1 MLRCDF
7 EKLDEIKK
15 RMKRS
20 NISFKK
26 SLNKYYTPSMGST
39 EESDLDF
46 IQGGWYAVSNLCKG
60 KQNEH

>member
-1 MLRCDF
+1 MLRYDF
-7 EKLDEIKK
+7 EQLEEIKK

-26 SLNKYYTPSMGST
+26 SLGKYYTPSMGST

-46 IQGGWYAVSNLCKG
+46 VQGGWYSVKSLKEKRND
-60 KQNEH
+60 

>member
-1 MLRCDF
+1 MLRYDF
-7 EKLDEIKK
+7 EQLDEIKK

-26 SLNKYYTPSMGST
+26 SLGKYYTPSMGST

-46 IQGGWYAVSNLCKG
+46 VQGGWYSVKNLKE
-60 KQNEH
+60 KHND